1 MSDFARY
8 AERMQSA
15 VSDGTLKIIQTG
27 TSLGDLG
34 VVPAFDG
41 GFYFYVLECTNCGR
55 EDGVVALKPQTDP
68 LPRYFT

>member
-15 VSDGTLKIIQTG
+15 LSDGTLKIIQTG

-55 EDGVVALKPQTDP
+55 EFQFLMDTSKMG
-68 LPRYFT
+68 YWH

>member
-55 EDGVVALKPQTDP
+55 EFQSLWI
-68 LPRYFT
+68 LPRWGIGIETSN